1 MKHRLAFLIAPLIA
15 PLIATT
21 IAIAAEP
28 EDPRVQA
35 FIPIL
40 NPAGR
45 VAVVYPELA
54 RPRNLVGMVQVLIT
68 LDPVGKVIQAEA
80 LTGPG
85 ELRQAATDAL
95 KQWTYRPV
103 IRNGQPVY
111 AMTTA
116 MVDVAPPCP
125 PGAPCAAPR
134 PKTNPVETVAAFERI
149 RALEQQWP
157 RTSAMVQADLEQQS
171 AGDTGVQRFYELR
184 GLAKAAVEAGALDKA
199 RAYAAEL
206 LQMAPQYPRDWNYGN
221 AVHDGNMVLGQVA
234 LREGNAPGARQYL
247 LEAGKTSGSPQLNS
261 FGPNM
266 RLAKE
271 LIDANDR
278 DSVLRYFDLCR
289 SFWKM
294 GGKKLDDWTAMV
306 RGGGKP
312 DFGANLAY

>member
-1 MKHRLAFLIAPLIA
+1 MKHRLAFLIAPLM
-15 PLIATT
+15 ATT
-21 IAIAAEP
+21 AAIAAEP

-35 FIPIL
+35 FIPLL

-45 VAVVYPELA
+45 VAVVYPESA
-54 RPRNLVGMVQVLIT
+54 RPQNMVGLVQVLIT
-68 LDPVGKVIQAEA
+68 FDLTGKVTQAEA
-80 LTGPG
+80 LTGQS
-85 ELRQAATDAL
+85 ELRQAAIDAV
-95 KQWTYRPV
+95 KQWTYLAV

-116 MVDVAPPCP
+116 MVDVAPPCVP
-125 PGAPCAAPR
+125 HSPCATPR
-134 PKTNPVETVAAFERI
+134 PNMNAPETATAFRRI

-157 RTSAMVQADLEQQS
+157 RTSAMVLADLEQQG
-171 AGDTGVQRFYELR
+171 AGETGVERFYELR

-199 RAYAAEL
+199 KAYATEL
-206 LQMAPQYPRDWNYGN
+206 LQMAPQYPRNWNYGN
-221 AVHDGNMVLGQVA
+221 AVHDGNMVLGRVA
-234 LREGNAPGARQYL
+234 LRQGNAPGARQYL

-271 LIDANDR
+271 LIDANER

-294 GGKKLDDWTAMV
+294 GGKKLDDWAAMV
-306 RGGGKP
+306 RGGGHP